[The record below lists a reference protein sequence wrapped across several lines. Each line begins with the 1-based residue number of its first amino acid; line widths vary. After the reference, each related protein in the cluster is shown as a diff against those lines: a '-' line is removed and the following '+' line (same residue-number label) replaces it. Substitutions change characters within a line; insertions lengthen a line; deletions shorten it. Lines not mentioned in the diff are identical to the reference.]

1 MKLISIKPSTNSDKK
16 LMATFE
22 INGRQRT
29 THFGA
34 KGYFDYTK
42 YYKQNKELAKQ
53 KKAIH
58 TMARHKENENWNDP
72 TSAGSLAKN
81 GYFGIYLLLKRLLQ
95 TTRSGFSKPI
105 LPTCWCHGC

>member
-22 INGRQRT
+22 RDNGRQIT

-34 KGYFDYTK
+34 SGYMDYTK

-53 KKAIH
+53 KKDAYI
-58 TMARHKENENWNDP
+58 ARHRVNENWNDP
-72 TSAGSLAKN
+72 TSAGALSRWILWSEPTIEASIVDFK
-81 GYFGIYLLLKRLLQ
+81 KRFNL
-95 TTRSGFSKPI
+95 
-105 LPTCWCHGC
+105 

>member
-1 MKLISIKPSTNSDKK
+1 MRLISIKPSTNSDKK

-53 KKAIH
+53 KKASYL
-58 TMARHKENENWNDP
+58 ARHKENENWNDP
-72 TSAGSLAKN
+72 TSAGSLSRWILWN
-81 GYFGIYLLLKRLLQ
+81 
-95 TTRSGFSKPI
+95 
-105 LPTCWCHGC
+105 LPTIEASIADYKKRFNLY